1 MSHEVAFEPTA
12 NLELNEAAD
21 FYDLE
26 RPGLGTEFLDAVEA
40 ALIVVA
46 DKPAAFPIE
55 LGETR
60 KRVVNRFPYSI
71 MYWFDDATVHVS
83 AIAHHKRRPGY
94 WGDRP

>member
-1 MSHEVAFEPTA
+1 MSHAVAFEPTA
-12 NLELNEAAD
+12 SLELNEAAD

-26 RPGLGTEFLDAVEA
+26 RPGLGAEFLDAVEA
-40 ALIVVA
+40 ALTVIA
-46 DKPAAFPIE
+46 DMPAAFPVE

-60 KRVVNRFPYSI
+60 KRVINRFPYSV

-83 AIAHHKRRPGY
+83 AIAHHRQRPRY

>member
-1 MSHEVAFEPTA
+1 MSLAVAFEPTA
-12 NLELNEAAD
+12 ALELNEAAD

-26 RPGLGTEFLDAVEA
+26 SPGLGTEFLDAVEA
-40 ALIVVA
+40 ALTAVA
-46 DKPAAFPIE
+46 DMPPAFPIE

-60 KRVVNRFPYSI
+60 KRVISRFPYSV

-83 AIAHHKRRPGY
+83 AIAHHRQRPRY